1 MFSGDGVG
9 VVVGCLSGVD
19 FMGETYGGDAAVGLD
34 EFFFFFLSA
43 FFGRA
48 EEGVLDAGLGGS

>member
-1 MFSGDGVG
+1 MG